1 MNTNP
6 VPVGI
11 YTVYSHNGQLSN
23 GVSQNAM
30 NALGKLFLKGLA
42 VVIPVALTLAILW
55 WMAAGAERLMGAI
68 LKFTLP
74 DGWYVPGMGLVSG
87 LVLIALIGLLSHVLI
102 FQKIF
107 NLGETIF
114 NRLPLVKTIY
124 TAIKDF
130 IGYLSPEKG
139 NEMGKVVMVQLPGQ
153 SFQLIGFV
161 TREQFEDLPFTPNAE
176 DPVAVYMPMSYQI
189 GGYTLFLPRSALTP
203 LDMPFEQAMRL
214 VLTGAVTKHREPD
227 NEAGE
232 KPDSDKQQ

>member
-1 MNTNP
+1 
-6 VPVGI
+6 
-11 YTVYSHNGQLSN
+11 
-23 GVSQNAM
+23 M
-30 NALGKLFLKGLA
+30 NALGKLFLKGLV

-74 DGWYVPGMGLVSG
+74 TGWYVPGMGLVSG
-87 LVLIALIGLLSHVLI
+87 LAMIALIGLLSHVLI
-102 FQKIF
+102 FQKMF

-114 NRLPLVKTIY
+114 HRLPLVKTIY

-130 IGYLSPEKG
+130 IGYLSPGKG
-139 NEMGKVVMVQLPGQ
+139 NAMGKVVLVQLPGQ

-161 TREQFEDLPFTPNAE
+161 TREQFSDLPFQPTAE

-189 GGYTLFLPRSALTP
+189 GGYTMFLPRSALTP

-214 VLTGAVTKHREPD
+214 VLTGAVTKQREPG
-227 NEAGE
+227 NEVI
-232 KPDSDKQQ
+232 KTTDSDQL

>member
-1 MNTNP
+1 
-6 VPVGI
+6 
-11 YTVYSHNGQLSN
+11 
-23 GVSQNAM
+23 M

-55 WMAAGAERLMGAI
+55 WIAAGAERLMGAV

-87 LVLIALIGLLSHVLI
+87 LALIALIGLLSHVLV

-114 NRLPLVKTIY
+114 RRLPLVKTIY

-130 IGYLSPEKG
+130 IGYLSPETG
-139 NEMGKVVMVQLPGQ
+139 NEMGKVVLVQLPGQ
-153 SFQLIGFV
+153 SFQLIGFI
-161 TREQFEDLPFTPNAE
+161 TREQFDDLPFTPEAE
-176 DPVAVYMPMSYQI
+176 NPVAVYMPMSYQI
-189 GGYTLFLPRSALTP
+189 GGYTLFLPRHCLTP

-214 VLTGAVTKHREPD
+214 VVTGAVTKRRDDIIEGDEETGRP
-227 NEAGE
+227 
-232 KPDSDKQQ
+232 

>member
-1 MNTNP
+1 
-6 VPVGI
+6 
-11 YTVYSHNGQLSN
+11 
-23 GVSQNAM
+23 M

-55 WMAAGAERLMGAI
+55 WMATGAEQLMGTV

-74 DGWYVPGMGLVSG
+74 DGWYIPGMGLVSG
-87 LVLIALIGLLSHVLI
+87 LVLIALIGLLSHVLV

-114 NRLPLVKTIY
+114 HRLPLVKTIY

-139 NEMGKVVMVQLPGQ
+139 NEMGKVVLVQLPGQ

-161 TREQFEDLPFTPNAE
+161 TREQFADLPFTPAAE

-189 GGYTLFLPRSALTP
+189 GGYTVFLPRNCLTP
-203 LDMPFEQAMRL
+203 LDIPFEQAMRL
-214 VLTGAVTKHREPD
+214 VLTGAVTKQRD
-227 NEAGE
+227 DRS
-232 KPDSDKQQ
+232 KVSDKQ

>member
-1 MNTNP
+1 
-6 VPVGI
+6 
-11 YTVYSHNGQLSN
+11 
-23 GVSQNAM
+23 M

-55 WMAAGAERLMGAI
+55 WMAAGAERLMGSV
-68 LKFTLP
+68 LKFTMP
-74 DGWYVPGMGLVSG
+74 EGWYVPGMGLLSG

-107 NLGETIF
+107 NLGDAIF
-114 NRLPLVKTIY
+114 HRLPLVKTIY

-130 IGYLSPEKG
+130 IGYLSPDKDSA
-139 NEMGKVVMVQLPGQ
+139 MSKVVMVQLPGQ

-161 TREQFEDLPFTPNAE
+161 TREQFDDLPFTPAAE

-203 LDMPFEQAMRL
+203 LGIPFETAMRL
-214 VLTGAVTKHREPD
+214 VLTGGVSQQRD
-227 NEAGE
+227 NTGSPEE
-232 KPDSDKQQ
+232 NPPV

>member
-1 MNTNP
+1 
-6 VPVGI
+6 
-11 YTVYSHNGQLSN
+11 
-23 GVSQNAM
+23 M

-55 WMAAGAERLMGAI
+55 WVAISAERLMGTV

-74 DGWYVPGMGLVSG
+74 DGWYIPGMGLVSG
-87 LVLIALIGLLSHVLI
+87 LALIALIGLLSHVLI
-102 FQKIF
+102 FQKLF
-107 NLGETIF
+107 NLGDAIF

-130 IGYLSPEKG
+130 IAYLNPEKG
-139 NEMGKVVMVQLPGQ
+139 SEMGKVVMVQLPGQ

-161 TREQFEDLPFTPNAE
+161 TREQFEDLPFTPTAE

-203 LDMPFEQAMRL
+203 LDIPFEVAMRL
-214 VLTGAVTKHREPD
+214 VLTGAVTKTKERK
-227 NEAGE
+227 NELETDGE
-232 KPDSDKQQ
+232 SSSNDS

>member
-1 MNTNP
+1 
-6 VPVGI
+6 
-11 YTVYSHNGQLSN
+11 
-23 GVSQNAM
+23 M

-55 WMAAGAERLMGAI
+55 WMATGAERLMGAI

-87 LVLIALIGLLSHVLI
+87 LAMLALIGLLSHVLI
-102 FQKIF
+102 FQKLF
-107 NLGETIF
+107 NLGEAIF

-130 IGYLSPEKG
+130 IAYLNPEKG
-139 NEMGKVVMVQLPGQ
+139 SEMGKVVLVRLPGQ

-161 TREQFEDLPFTPNAE
+161 TREQFADLPFTPAAE

-189 GGYTLFLPRSALTP
+189 GGYTLFLPRECLTP
-203 LDMPFEQAMRL
+203 LDIPFEQAMRL
-214 VLTGAVTKHREPD
+214 VLTGAVTKHADELAEPT
-227 NEAGE
+227 NEKTPA
-232 KPDSDKQQ
+232 